1 MEINI
6 FHSGSKGNLISI
18 NNGKDQLIL
27 DAGVPI
33 KKINQA
39 LNYKLGDYA
48 GALIS
53 HQHLWLDHCLAVPD
67 LISRGV
73 HVYAIK
79 EVFESLSIDSP
90 FAHVIEPKKQ
100 FKINSYKIV
109 SFEVKHDVPN
119 VGFLISDNKSK
130 VLYATDCYKIINR
143 FKDLTHILIELNY
156 DIDVL
161 NKNLEEGKIHKVH
174 YDRVIRSHM
183 ELFQTQEFLKH
194 NICAKTK
201 EVYLIHQ
208 SKNNLGWT
216 YIFYQQ
222 RKGCWVL
229 GLWKRM
235 IRIIKLYLCIQAI
248 KK

>member
-1 MEINI
+1 MKINI
-6 FHSGSKGNLISI
+6 FHSGSKGNLTSI

-33 KKINQA
+33 KKINKA
-39 LNYKLGDYA
+39 LNYRLND
-48 GALIS
+48 IS
-53 HQHLWLDHCLAVPD
+53 ACLVTHEHKDHCLAVPD
-67 LISRGV
+67 LISRGIP
-73 HVYAIK
+73 VYAIK

-183 ELFQTQEFLKH
+183 ELYQTQEFLKH

-208 SKNNLGWT
+208 SKNNL
-216 YIFYQQ
+216 
-222 RKGCWVL
+222 
-229 GLWKRM
+229 
-235 IRIIKLYLCIQAI
+235 
-248 KK
+248 

>member
-1 MEINI
+1 MKIDI
-6 FHSGSKGNLISI
+6 LYSGSKGNLIKLD
-18 NNGKDQLIL
+18 NGKESLIL

-33 KKINQA
+33 KKINKD
-39 LNYKLGDYA
+39 LNYKLND
-48 GALIS
+48 IS
-53 HQHLWLDHCLAVPD
+53 ACLVTHEHKDHCLAVPD

-79 EVFESLSIDSP
+79 EVFESLNIDSP

-100 FKINSYKIV
+100 FKINSYKII

-183 ELFQTQEFLKH
+183 ELYQTQEFLKH

-208 SKNNLGWT
+208 SKNNL
-216 YIFYQQ
+216 
-222 RKGCWVL
+222 
-229 GLWKRM
+229 
-235 IRIIKLYLCIQAI
+235 
-248 KK
+248 